1 MADETTTQT
10 TTTTTDAGT
19 ADSSAAK
26 TEGTVLTAKTGEETS
41 GEKKTEGEVKTEG
54 TKEGEKKT
62 ETTTST
68 AIDPAALKLPE
79 GFKADEATM
88 KAAIDII
95 ADDKLS
101 PQDRTQK
108 LVDFHAAE
116 LKKASEA
123 SSKYWAE
130 QQIKWQDQAKET
142 YGPEPA
148 KSPKI
153 VAVAKLIDSL
163 GEKPASELREAL
175 EMSGMGNHPS
185 VIAAFVAL
193 ADRMGEPKHLTG
205 NPTSTPKDPATAFYP
220 DMKQG

>member
-1 MADETTTQT
+1 MADEP
-10 TTTTTDAGT
+10 
-19 ADSSAAK
+19 AAPA
-26 TEGTVLTAKTGEETS
+26 TPVEPVTPAAPASPATPSTVLGAPDPKPAEPAKADDKPVEPAKES
-41 GEKKTEGEVKTEG
+41 AKAEVPI
-54 TKEGEKKT
+54 
-62 ETTTST
+62 
-68 AIDPAALKLPE
+68 IDPAALKLPE

-130 QQIKWQDQAKET
+130 QQTKWQDQAKVT

-205 NPTSTPKDPATAFYP
+205 GPTSAPKDPASAFYP

>member
-1 MADETTTQT
+1 MADE
-10 TTTTTDAGT
+10 
-19 ADSSAAK
+19 SAAPA
-26 TEGTVLTAKTGEETS
+26 TPVEPVTPAAPASPATPSTVLGAPDPKPTEPAKADDKSVEPA
-41 GEKKTEGEVKTEG
+41 
-54 TKEGEKKT
+54 KELAKAEAP
-62 ETTTST
+62 

-130 QQIKWQDQAKET
+130 QQTKWQDQAKET

-148 KSPKI
+148 KNPKI
-153 VAVAKLIDSL
+153 IAVAKAIDSL
-163 GEKPASELREAL
+163 GEKPASAFRDAL
-175 EMSGMGNHPS
+175 EMSGMGNHPA
-185 VIAAFVAL
+185 VIDAL
-193 ADRMGEPKHLTG
+193 VTFADRLGEPKHLQG
-205 NPTSTPKDPATAFYP
+205 NPVSGPKDPASAFYP